1 MSTSAAGT
9 TFTLRTPAHIKSCH
23 VTGSWD
29 NYGKRYQMTADPAH
43 PGWWSLTVKF
53 NMAPSRYWYYY
64 ILDGYFES
72 HDPNRPTC
80 NEPTRKLT
88 LNILDHEVPSPA
100 SSRRP
105 SPNSSTRSSSASSR
119 NSSKRCG
126 GVYDIPNPAEYY
138 PINTRR
144 TPSPTRQ
151 HRQLTHIVHPMP
163 RNPMA
168 AHKLTLD
175 THYDHYGRPDSMI
188 SSAATHSSTSPVSD
202 RSGSSCSTLS
212 SRGSSPAT
220 PMCQCDE
227 YEIDTRGHYCEE
239 YAEEYDYDDEDR
251 EYQYAMAP
259 PAKSAGLDDL
269 AYRLERSLCV

>member
-29 NYGKRYQMTADPAH
+29 NYTKRYQMNADAAG
-43 PGWWSLTVKF
+43 PGWWTLTVKF
-53 NMAPSRYWYYY
+53 GSSMPPARYWYYY

-72 HDPNRPTC
+72 HDPNKPNC

-88 LNILDHEVPSPA
+88 LNILDHEISSPTSTRRSSPA
-100 SSRRP
+100 SSV
-105 SPNSSTRSSSASSR
+105 SSR
-119 NSSKRCG
+119 SSKRSG

-138 PINTRR
+138 PSQTRR

-151 HRQLTHIVHPMP
+151 HRQLTHIVHPVP

-175 THYDHYGRPDSMI
+175 TQYNYGRPDSMI
-188 SSAATHSSTSPVSD
+188 SSAATTASPLSD
-202 RSGSSCSTLS
+202 RSSSSCSGSTLS

-227 YEIDTRGHYCEE
+227 YEVDTRGHYCEE
-239 YAEEYDYDDEDR
+239 YDNHYGYDE

-259 PAKSAGLDDL
+259 PAKKGGLDENL
-269 AYRLERSLCV
+269 AYRLERMAM